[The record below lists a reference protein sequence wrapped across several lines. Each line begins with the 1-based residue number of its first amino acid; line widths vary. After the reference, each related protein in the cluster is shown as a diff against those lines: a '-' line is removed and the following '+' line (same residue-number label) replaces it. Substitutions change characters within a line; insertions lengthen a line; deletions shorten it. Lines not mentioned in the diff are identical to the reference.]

1 MADLVPGAAVAAGT
15 PLTIYDGVVNFARSQ
30 PQVTAVIDGER
41 SLTYAQLDERS
52 DRLAQRLLVS
62 LEPGD
67 RVALLLGNRLEYPEV
82 AAGIAKAGLVMVPLN
97 PRMTAVEAEYVVRHS
112 GARALVVDADL
123 AGITAGLVDQM
134 ADEMAEVLT
143 LGPADAPLASGDY
156 EAALAASDATRP
168 AVRVA
173 ETDPFCIAYT
183 SGTTGR
189 PKGVLISHRSRSLTF
204 LMSALEWRLGF
215 GRRSMAVA
223 PMYHGAGFAFGYAP
237 VYTGGT
243 VTMLR
248 GWDPAEFLRVLARD
262 RIQSAF
268 LVPTH
273 AQMLRALDPQLIAGT
288 DSGDLDTLF
297 FNAAALPRALKA
309 WVMET
314 WPDVGVHELYGST
327 ESGIITNLR
336 PPDAASRAGSVG
348 HPWFLTEV
356 RVVDDAGEPVP
367 AGEPGE
373 LFSRSPYLMNGY
385 HEDPAATAA
394 CTTDDGFVTCG
405 DVATV
410 DAEGFITIVDRKKD
424 LIITGGMNV
433 YPREVEEAVLAHPA
447 VADAA
452 VVGIPH
458 EVWGEGVVAFV
469 VPRADA
475 TVDLPTLDEHL
486 RPLLAGYKIP
496 RSLHLLEVLP
506 RNAGGKVVK
515 ADLRALATQLEN
527 EQQGE
532 PHAAPR

>member
-1 MADLVPGAAVAAGT
+1 MADLTRGAAAAEAP
-15 PLTIYDGVVNFARSQ
+15 PLTIFDGVVNFARSQ
-30 PQVTAVIDGER
+30 PQVTAVIDGDR

-52 DRLAQRLLVS
+52 DRLAQRLLKT
-62 LEPGD
+62 LDPGD
-67 RVALLLGNRLEYPEV
+67 RVAILLGNRLEYCEV
-82 AAGIAKAGLVMVPLN
+82 AAGVAKAGMVMVPLN
-97 PRMTAVEAEYVVRHS
+97 PRMTAVEAEYVVQHS
-112 GARALVVDADL
+112 GASALVVDTDL
-123 AGITAGLVDQM
+123 AAIAERFAG
-134 ADEMAEVLT
+134 AMAEVLT
-143 LGPADAPLASGDY
+143 LGPADAPHASGDY
-156 EAALAASDATRP
+156 EEALAGSAAARTDVP
-168 AVRVA
+168 IA

-204 LMSALEWRLGF
+204 LMSALEWRLGL

-248 GWDPAEFLRVLARD
+248 AWDPVEFLRVLARD

-273 AQMLRALDPQLIAGT
+273 AQMLRALDPQLISGT
-288 DSGDLDTLF
+288 ESRDLDTLF

-356 RVVDDAGEPVP
+356 RVVDDEGSPV
-367 AGEPGE
+367 AVDEPGE

-385 HEDPAATAA
+385 HDDPAATAA
-394 CTTDDGFVTCG
+394 CTSEDGFVTCG

-410 DAEGFITIVDRKKD
+410 DAQGFITIVDRKKD

-433 YPREVEEAVLAHPA
+433 YPREVEEAILAHPD

-452 VVGIPH
+452 VVGTPD

-469 VPRADA
+469 VPRAQA
-475 TVDLPTLDEHL
+475 PVDLALLDEHL

-496 RSLHLLEVLP
+496 RSVHLLEVLP

-515 ADLRALATQLEN
+515 ADLRALAAQLDTR
-527 EQQGE
+527 QQGE